1 MSLTARHL
9 EENGI
14 PTVILGS
21 ARDIVEHCAVPRFVF
36 SDVPLGN
43 PVGPPNDAATQRA
56 NVELALSVLE
66 EARFPQTTVRSPHR
80 WTQDDWRASY
90 LRVDDSN
97 RDELARLGAERRRER
112 QADRDAG
119 RGRPD

>member
-36 SDVPLGN
+36 VDFPLGN
-43 PVGPPNDAATQRA
+43 PVGRPWDVAMQRG
-56 NVELALSVLE
+56 NVELALDVLE
-66 EARFPQTTVRSPHR
+66 SARFPQTTVRSPSH
-80 WTQDDWRASY
+80 WPDDEWRASY

-97 RDELARLGAERRRER
+97 REWLARQGAERRRQR
-112 QADRDAG
+112 QADREAG
-119 RGRPD
+119 LVRPD